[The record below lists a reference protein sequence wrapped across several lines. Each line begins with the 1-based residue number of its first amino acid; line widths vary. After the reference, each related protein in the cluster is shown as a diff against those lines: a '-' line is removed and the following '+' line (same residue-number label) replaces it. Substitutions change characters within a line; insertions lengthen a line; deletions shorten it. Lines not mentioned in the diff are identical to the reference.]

1 MKIVISES
9 QLKNIIQ
16 RESILIQESAL
27 QRATMMVNQEIMDLG
42 EPELSMEDVNDLAG
56 CEMDDTEVPNEHKGL
71 FQKIKAAIN
80 VADNKQLKNTF
91 RQIKSII
98 KGKKPVSEQAEVLMI
113 LGVPATTA
121 ALMFIGGLL
130 LLSILAKL
138 IRNILSTDREY
149 VPSCRQGMRA
159 VKERRGY

>member
-1 MKIVISES
+1 MKIIITES
-9 QLKNIIQ
+9 QYKNIVN
-16 RESILIQESAL
+16 ESAL

-56 CEMDDTEVPNEHKGL
+56 CDMDDTDVPNEHKGL
-71 FQKIKAAIN
+71 FGKIKDAIN
-80 VADNKQLKNTF
+80 VADRKQLKNTF

-98 KGKKPVSEQAEVLMI
+98 KGKKPISEQAEALVI

-121 ALMFIGGLL
+121 ALMIIGGLIL
-130 LLSILAKL
+130 LLILSKL
-138 IRNILSTDREY
+138 IRSILSTDREY